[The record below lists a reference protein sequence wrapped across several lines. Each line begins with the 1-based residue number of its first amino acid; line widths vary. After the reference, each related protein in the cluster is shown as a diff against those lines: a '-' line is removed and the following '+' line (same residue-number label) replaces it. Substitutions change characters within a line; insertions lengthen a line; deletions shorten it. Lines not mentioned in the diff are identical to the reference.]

1 MLRAMARLLR
11 WLAAPLSPLYG
22 AVVRARN
29 HTFDHCPE
37 RSARVPC
44 PVISVGNLSMG
55 GTGKTPVTLHLAQAL
70 QEAGWTNAVLSRG
83 YGGKRLMDPMEVG
96 PDANPR
102 ETGDEP
108 LLMAKALGA
117 GRVVVGRRREQA
129 ALRALG
135 HDPRPR
141 ALILDDGFQH
151 RALHRDIDL
160 LLLDGIKRWGNGRM
174 VPLGDLREPMES
186 ARRASALVVTR
197 GSRASREEILAWWD
211 RHGSGGPVF
220 WVDFQIA
227 ALRFPSSGNRV
238 ALPTSGLSPVFAFCA
253 LGHPEAFLA
262 DLLVAGLYWSDTA
275 QFLDHQAFTRSDL
288 KRLERKALDA
298 GAELLVCTE
307 KDAVK
312 LQPKDIAALDL
323 PLAIAEQRVLGAE
336 PLVDFVIERLRA
348 SSAAVSSPAGD

>member
-1 MLRAMARLLR
+1 MARLLR

-29 HTFDHCPE
+29 RAFDDRPE
-37 RSARVPC
+37 RSAQVPC

-55 GTGKTPVTLHLAQAL
+55 GTGKTPLTLCLAQAL
-70 QEAGWTNAVLSRG
+70 QARGWNNAVLSRG
-83 YGGKRLMDPMEVG
+83 YGGKRLVDPMEVS
-96 PDANPR
+96 PDSDPG

-108 LLMAKALGA
+108 LLMAQALGPA
-117 GRVVVGRRREQA
+117 RVVVGRRREQA

-151 RALHRDIDL
+151 RALHRDVDL
-160 LLLDGIKRWGNGRM
+160 LLLDGLKRWGNGRL

-197 GSRASREEILAWWD
+197 GSRAPRPEILQWWE
-211 RHGSGGPVF
+211 RYGSGGPVF

-227 ALRFPSSGNRV
+227 ALRFLATGERV
-238 ALPTSGLSPVFAFCA
+238 ALPTPGLGTIFAFCA

-262 DLLVAGLYWSDTA
+262 DLLVAGLYWADTA
-275 QFLDHQAFTRSDL
+275 QYQDHRAITPAEL
-288 KRLERKALDA
+288 KRLDQRAQEA
-298 GAELLVCTE
+298 GAELLVCTA

-312 LQPKDIAALDL
+312 LRPEHLAALDL
-323 PLAIAEQRVLGAE
+323 PVAMAEQQVFGAE
-336 PLVDFVIERLRA
+336 PLVDFVIDRLRVSSAVA
-348 SSAAVSSPAGD
+348 SSSAGD